1 MTNKRK
7 SKNAGAA
14 SGSAVVK
21 LIAPK
26 AGENCTIME
35 RVRIAIE
42 EAILSGDL
50 RPGER
55 LDEAGLS
62 ARFGVSR
69 TPVREALNQLAAAG
83 LVVIRPHQGATVVK
97 PTLADL
103 IEMFE
108 VMAELEAACAGLA
121 ARRHIAADRTA
132 ILTAFEGCEAAGA
145 REDPDAFYAI
155 NNQFHEAIYRA
166 SHNRFLEAQT
176 QALRNRLKP
185 YRRQITFRPG
195 RMTMSISQHR
205 EVMEAIFAV
214 APDKA
219 SQSMREHVGSLR
231 ADVATLIAALDS
243 VAGPDASD
251 RTSPWTSPRGAKAV
265 RRPSAAE
272 RRANARRP

>member
-1 MTNKRK
+1 MLITRKRK
-7 SKNAGAA
+7 SKTADAAGEAA
-14 SGSAVVK
+14 GMK
-21 LIAPK
+21 LITPK
-26 AGENCTIME
+26 AGEDRTITE

-69 TPVREALNQLAAAG
+69 TPVREALNQLAAAE

-121 ARRHIAADRTA
+121 ARRHTVADRTA
-132 ILTAFEGCEAAGA
+132 IRTAFEACAAAGA
-145 REDPDAFYAI
+145 REDGDAFYVN

-176 QALRNRLKP
+176 WALRNRLKP
-185 YRRQITFRPG
+185 YRRQITFHPG
-195 RMTMSISQHR
+195 RMTMSTSQHR
-205 EVMEAIFAV
+205 KVMEAIFAIEPE
-214 APDKA
+214 AA
-219 SQSMREHVGSLR
+219 ARSMREHVGSLR
-231 ADVATLIAALDS
+231 ADVATLIAALAA
-243 VAGPDASD
+243 VAGPDTSD
-251 RTSPWTSPRGAKAV
+251 RTPSVTPS
-265 RRPSAAE
+265 RRVP
-272 RRANARRP
+272 ARRPRL